1 MKEDTIS
8 FVDSFDLASELA
20 ATAMNVIKSYDSNLH
35 GKLQEAF
42 AAIIANQSNTD
53 KDVYCC
59 ICFKTG
65 LSTVED
71 DGGTECQ
78 LSDGRWVCSREC
90 YEEALLSLMI
100 KEPEVDLDSEPDN
113 QLNQRNN
120 VTKKTIDFDKPVQ
133 MKNGTPVRIVSRNYK
148 DAIYPILGLV
158 PTDDGREDYSTWT
171 TDGINFLDLKGG
183 PMDLENV
190 PERGE
195 CWVNIYPDDIPNAH
209 PTRERADRHARHGR
223 IACVRVEYEE
233 GEGL

>member
-20 ATAMNVIKSYDSNLH
+20 ACAMSVIKSYDSNLH
-35 GKLQEAF
+35 GKFQESF

-100 KEPEVDLDSEPDN
+100 KESEVDLDSEPDN
-113 QLNQRNN
+113 QLNQRNG
-120 VTKKTIDFDKPVQ
+120 VTKKTCALDRALRAEAGLIAYDGADDY
-133 MKNGTPVRIVSRNYK
+133 GTDGPIAAAREMIA
-148 DAIYPILGLV
+148 DAI
-158 PTDDGREDYSTWT
+158 
-171 TDGINFLDLKGG
+171 NFACAANHHLAGQDPEQAQQWRDALATLADALDAERTRAEQRKEG
-183 PMDLENV
+183 NV
-190 PERGE
+190 
-195 CWVNIYPDDIPNAH
+195 
-209 PTRERADRHARHGR
+209 
-223 IACVRVEYEE
+223 
-233 GEGL
+233 